1 MKNILIIAIASLLF
15 SCNDKDES
23 NVIPPPDN
31 HPTDTIEKI
40 NPAAVLSVRIDEKI
54 ETKSLT
60 YDARFITL
68 YARDYTLSGWIKDI
82 SGYATYW
89 RNRDTVENKITFM
102 GWDVVAVIDS
112 TYLLGPF
119 ISSEDIILR
128 IAIDSSHIPVSPLD
142 GDLRS
147 IVDYDTVSYIPNTVM
162 RKNQKVLDSLFNAK
176 DYQSCYQMFDTA
188 YHFIP
193 ITGAE
198 WRKLKKE
205 GIE

>member
-15 SCNDKDES
+15 SCNDKDEP

-31 HPTDTIEKI
+31 PTDTIDKI
-40 NPAAVLSVRIDEKI
+40 NPAAVLSVRIDKEMG
-54 ETKSLT
+54 TKSLT

-68 YARDYTLSGWIKDI
+68 YAWDYTLSGLTKDVP
-82 SGYATYW
+82 GYDMYW

-102 GWDVVAVIDS
+102 GWDVIAPEMDS
-112 TYLLGPF
+112 TYTLGPF

-198 WRKLKKE
+198 WRKLKEE